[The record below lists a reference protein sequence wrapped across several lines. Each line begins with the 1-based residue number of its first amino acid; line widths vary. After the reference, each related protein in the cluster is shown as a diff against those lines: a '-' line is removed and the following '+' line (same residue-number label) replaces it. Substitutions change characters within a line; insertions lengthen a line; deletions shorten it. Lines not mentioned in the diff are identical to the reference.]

1 MLDLTTLFCLVDDF
15 CQKFEPQWNK
25 KLLSHTFSRGPKCSI
40 ALSEIITILIL
51 FHQSNYRTFKYF
63 YFNLKENCLEAFPKL
78 PSYNRFVE
86 LKQRA
91 FVPLFAYLLSRKGE
105 ITGISFID
113 ATSIA
118 VCKNKRIARNKVF
131 KGIARR
137 GKTTAGWFY
146 GFKLHLIVNDK
157 GEVLSFL
164 LTPGNT
170 SDVRVAETLSK
181 GVFGKLYGDKGYISD
196 SLFKKLYKQGVEL
209 FTTLRSN
216 MKNKFISLLDK
227 MLLRKRSIIETIN
240 DQLKNISQI
249 EHSRHRSIANFFVN
263 LLAGLV
269 AYTHQQKKPS
279 INFKNQ
285 LAVCS

>member
-1 MLDLTTLFCLVDDF
+1 MPDLTTLFCLIDDF

-25 KLLSHTFSRGPKCSI
+25 KLITNGFNRGPCCSLS
-40 ALSEIITILIL
+40 LSEIITIVVL
-51 FHQSNYRTFKYF
+51 FHQSNFRTFKHFYF
-63 YFNLKENCLEAFPKL
+63 YLQRNFSKEFPKL
-78 PSYNRFVE
+78 LSYTRFVSI
-86 LKQRA
+86 KQRA

-131 KGIARR
+131 RGLAKR
-137 GKTTAGWFY
+137 GKTTGGWFY

-157 GEVLSFL
+157 GEILSFL
-164 LTPGNT
+164 LTPGNI
-170 SDVRVAETLSK
+170 SDVSTVETLSK
-181 GVFGKLYGDKGYISD
+181 GVFGKLYGDKGYISNT
-196 SLFKKLYKQGVEL
+196 LFKKLYKKGLEL

-216 MKNKFISLLDK
+216 MKNKFISLMDK
-227 MLLRKRSIIETIN
+227 MLLRKRSIIETVN

-269 AYTHQQKKPS
+269 AYTHQKKKPS
-279 INFKNQ
+279 IKFKNQ
-285 LAVCS
+285 LMLAS